1 MRKYVYLLGNPLTHT
16 VGPVIMQAAFNHWG
30 LDIRCEEWELAPDQL
45 EQAAMRIRQE
55 DVLGASL
62 TIPYKESI
70 IPYLDGLDEQAQLMG
85 AIAAIAKREG
95 KLIGYNTDSVG
106 FLQGLIA
113 EGDFQPKDKR
123 VVILGAGGAAR
134 GCSFILA
141 SSGVAS
147 ITIVNRTLSRAQGL
161 ASELKQVCPDVQ
173 VMDYEDSR
181 LREAI
186 QNSELLVNCTSFG
199 MKWSSLDGKC
209 PIKEGLIPRGQLVY
223 DIVYKP
229 LETPLMRMAREAGAR
244 TLSGLV
250 MVTYVCAA
258 DVKLWLDREPPIEA
272 MFEGARKA
280 AEQYGY

>member
-1 MRKYVYLLGNPLTHT
+1 MTRYVYLLGNPLKHT
-16 VGPVIMQAAFNHWG
+16 AGPVIMQAAFDHLG

-45 EQAAMRIRQE
+45 EQAAKRIRQE

-70 IPYLDGLDEQAQLMG
+70 ITYLDELDEQARLMG
-85 AIAAIAKREG
+85 AVAAIIKREG
-95 KLIGYNTDSVG
+95 ELIGYNTDSVG
-106 FLQGLIA
+106 FLQGLIT

-141 SSGVAS
+141 SSGVKS
-147 ITIVNRTLSRAQGL
+147 ITIVNRTLSRAQDL
-161 ASELKQVCPDVQ
+161 VSELKQICPDVQ
-173 VMDYEDSR
+173 VMGYEDSR

-186 QNSELLVNCTSFG
+186 QSSELLVNCTSVG
-199 MKWSSLDGKC
+199 MKWSPLDGKS

-229 LETPLMRMAREAGAR
+229 LETPLMKMAREAGAR

-258 DVKLWLDREPPIEA
+258 DVRLWLDREPPIAA

-280 AEQYGY
+280 AELYGY

>member
-1 MRKYVYLLGNPLTHT
+1 MTKYVYILGNPLKHT
-16 VGPVIMQAAFNHWG
+16 AGQVIMQAAFDHLG
-30 LDIRCEEWELAPDQL
+30 LDVRCEEWEIAPDQL
-45 EQAAMRIRQE
+45 EQAAARIRQK
-55 DVLGASL
+55 DVLGAAL

-70 IPYLDGLDEQAQLMG
+70 IPYLDELDEQARLMG
-85 AIAAIAKREG
+85 AVAAIGKREG

-106 FLQGLIA
+106 FLRGLTT
-113 EGDFQPKDKR
+113 EGKFQPRDKR

-141 SSGVAS
+141 SSGVKS
-147 ITIVNRTLSRAQGL
+147 VTIVNRTLSRAKDL
-161 ASELKQVCPDVQ
+161 ASELKQTCPNVQ

-181 LREAI
+181 LQEAI

-209 PIKEGLIPRGQLVY
+209 PIKEGLIPQGQLVY